1 MMINKMYNSALEYWY
16 KKRYKNMEDEEEN
29 KRYPISKMYTS
40 KQLKFGMRMYLL
52 FGIGIGIFMGYL
64 IRVTI
69 L

>member
-1 MMINKMYNSALEYWY
+1 MYSSALEYWY
-16 KKRYKNMEDEEEN
+16 KKRYKNIEEKGN
-29 KRYPISKMYTS
+29 TKYPIGKMYTS

-52 FGIGIGIFMGYL
+52 FGIGLGIFMGYL